1 MSNLKIAFFGNSKFS
16 VFCLEEMKNLGQTP
30 DIIITTPDRPMGRK
44 MQLTKSETKVWAE
57 ENNVPF
63 IEQEK
68 LKDETFLEKLKAYD
82 LFIVASYG
90 KIVPKVILDMP
101 RYGVLNIHPSL
112 LPKYRGPSPLQEQIL
127 NDEKNIGVTVMKMDE
142 QIDHG
147 PIIAQSKI
155 EIPNWPVNLIEL
167 KAITAKV
174 GIKLFIDNL
183 DAWINGKIE
192 PVEQNHAEA
201 TFTKKA
207 EKNDGLLDLEFGK
220 PYENYLKT
228 KAYYPWPGTFF
239 FIAKKHNFTTPP
251 RHQNATPPKI
261 GGDEAIEKK
270 LRVIIKESEYTDG
283 KFIIT
288 KVLPEGKKEM
298 NYEDFLRGLK

>member
-1 MSNLKIAFFGNSKFS
+1 MNNNIKIAFFGNSKFS
-16 VFCLEEMKNLGQTP
+16 VFCLEEMKKQGQTP
-30 DIIITTPDRPMGRK
+30 DMIITTPDRPSGRK
-44 MQLTKSETKVWAE
+44 MILTKSETKVWAE

-68 LKDETFLEKLKAYD
+68 LKDEAFLEKLRTYD

-101 RYGVLNIHPSL
+101 KYAVLNIHPSL

-127 NDEKNIGVTVMKMDE
+127 NDEKKVGVTVMLMDVE
-142 QIDHG
+142 IDHG
-147 PIIAQSKI
+147 PIIAQEKI
-155 EIPNWPVNLIEL
+155 DIPNWPVNLMEL
-167 KAITAKV
+167 KEITAKTGV
-174 GIKLFIDNL
+174 KLLIDNL
-183 DAWINGKIE
+183 DAWINKKIE
-192 PVEQNHAEA
+192 AKAQDHDQA
-201 TFTKKA
+201 TFTKKV

-228 KAYYPWPGTFF
+228 KAFYPWPGTFF
-239 FIAKKHNFTTPP
+239 FISKDDKK
-251 RHQNATPPKI
+251 I
-261 GGDEAIEKK
+261 
-270 LRVIIKESEYTDG
+270 RVIIKDSEYTDG

-298 NYEDFLRGLK
+298 SYEDFLRGLN

>member
-1 MSNLKIAFFGNSKFS
+1 MKNNIKIAFFGNSKFS

-30 DIIITTPDRPMGRK
+30 DMVITTPDRPSGRK

-68 LKDETFLEKLKAYD
+68 LKDEAFLEKLKAYD

-101 RYGVLNIHPSL
+101 KYGVLNIHPSL

-127 NDEKNIGVTVMKMDE
+127 NDEKNVGVTVMLMDAE
-142 QIDHG
+142 IDHG
-147 PIIAQSKI
+147 PIIAQEKI
-155 EIPNWPVNLIEL
+155 DIPNWPVNLVEL
-167 KAITAKV
+167 KVITAKTGV
-174 GIKLFIDNL
+174 KLLIDNL
-183 DAWINGKIE
+183 DAWLNKKIE
-192 PVEQNHAEA
+192 AKEQDHDQA
-201 TFTKKA
+201 TFTKKV

-228 KAYYPWPGTFF
+228 KAFYPWPGTFF
-239 FIAKKHNFTTPP
+239 FISKDDKK
-251 RHQNATPPKI
+251 I
-261 GGDEAIEKK
+261 
-270 LRVIIKESEYTDG
+270 RVIIKESEYTDG

-298 NYEDFLRGLK
+298 SYEDFLRGLK

>member
-1 MSNLKIAFFGNSKFS
+1 MINNTKIAFFGNSKFS
-16 VFCLEEMKNLGQTP
+16 VFCLEEMKNLDQTP

-68 LKDETFLEKLKAYD
+68 LKDEEFLEKLKNYD

-101 RYGVLNIHPSL
+101 KYGVLNIHPSL

-127 NDEKNIGVTVMKMDE
+127 NDEKNVGVTVMEMDE
-142 QIDHG
+142 QVDHG
-147 PIIAQSKI
+147 PIITQSKI
-155 EIPNWPVNLIEL
+155 EIPNWPVNLFEL
-167 KAITAKV
+167 KQIMAKEGV
-174 GIKLFIDNL
+174 KILLANL
-183 DAWINGKIE
+183 ESWLEGKIK
-192 PVEQNHAEA
+192 PTEQNHTEA
-201 TFTKKA
+201 TFTKKV

-239 FIAKKHNFTTPP
+239 FIDKNGT
-251 RHQNATPPKI
+251 KI
-261 GGDEAIEKK
+261 RI
-270 LRVIIKESEYTDG
+270 VIKDSEYKDG
-283 KFIIT
+283 AFHIL
-288 KVLPEGKKEM
+288 KVVPEGKKEM
-298 NYEDFLRGLK
+298 SYEDFLRGLK

>member
-1 MSNLKIAFFGNSKFS
+1 MNNIKIAFFGNSKFS

-30 DIIITTPDRPMGRK
+30 DIIVTTPDRPSGRK
-44 MQLTKSETKVWAE
+44 MQLTKTETKIWAE

-68 LKDETFLEKLKAYD
+68 LKDESFLEKLKNYD

-90 KIVPKVILDMP
+90 KIVPKVILDLP
-101 RYGVLNIHPSL
+101 KYSVLNIHPSL

-127 NDEKNIGVTVMKMDE
+127 NNEKNIGVTVMKMDE

-155 EIPNWPVNLIEL
+155 EIPIWPINILEL
-167 KAITAKV
+167 KEITAKEGV
-174 GIKLFIDNL
+174 KILLANL
-183 DAWINGKIE
+183 NNWIEGKIKTI
-192 PVEQNHAEA
+192 EQNHIEA
-201 TFTKKA
+201 TFTKKV
-207 EKNDGLLDLEFGK
+207 EKNDGLLDLETSNPF
-220 PYENYLKT
+220 ENYLKT

-239 FIAKKHNFTTPP
+239 FVTKGE
-251 RHQNATPPKI
+251 QKI
-261 GGDEAIEKK
+261 
-270 LRVIIKESEYTDG
+270 RVIIKESEYKDG
-283 KFIIT
+283 SFHIL

-298 NYEDFLRGLK
+298 SYEDFLRGLK

>member
-1 MSNLKIAFFGNSKFS
+1 MNNIKTAFLGNSKFS

-30 DIIITTPDRPMGRK
+30 DMVITTPDRPSGRK

-68 LKDETFLEKLKAYD
+68 LKDEAFLEKLKAYD

-101 RYGVLNIHPSL
+101 KYGVLNIHPSL

-127 NDEKNIGVTVMKMDE
+127 SDEKNVGVTVMLMDAE
-142 QIDHG
+142 IDHG
-147 PIIAQSKI
+147 PIISQSKI
-155 EIPNWPVNLIEL
+155 EIPNWPVNLVTLKEL
-167 KAITAKV
+167 AAKT
-174 GIKLFIDNL
+174 GAKLLLDNL
-183 DAWINGKIE
+183 PAWIDGKIK
-192 PVEQNHAEA
+192 PVEQNHEEA
-201 TFTKKA
+201 TFTKKV

-228 KAYYPWPGTFF
+228 KAFYPWPGTFF
-239 FIAKKHNFTTPP
+239 FITKDNKK
-251 RHQNATPPKI
+251 I
-261 GGDEAIEKK
+261 
-270 LRVIIKESEYTDG
+270 RVIIKESEYKDG

-298 NYEDFLRGLK
+298 SYEDFLRGLN

>member
-1 MSNLKIAFFGNSKFS
+1 MINNIKTAFFGNSRFS
-16 VFCLEEMKNLGQTP
+16 VFCLEEMKNLGQIP

-44 MQLTKSETKVWAE
+44 MQLVKSETKVWAE
-57 ENNVPF
+57 ENNISF

-68 LKDETFLEKLKAYD
+68 LKDESFLKKIKGCD

-90 KIVPKVILDMP
+90 KIVPKIILDMP
-101 RYGVLNIHPSL
+101 KYGVLNIHPSL

-127 NDEKNIGVTVMKMDE
+127 NDEKNIGVTVMLMDE

-147 PIIAQSKI
+147 PIITQAKV
-155 EIPNWPVNLIEL
+155 EISNWPVNLLEL
-167 KAITAKV
+167 KQILAKM
-174 GIKLFIDNL
+174 GIKLLIDKL
-183 DAWINGKIE
+183 DSWINKKIE
-192 PVEQNHAEA
+192 AKEQDHSQA
-201 TFTKKA
+201 TFTKKI

-239 FIAKKHNFTTPP
+239 FINKDDKK
-251 RHQNATPPKI
+251 I
-261 GGDEAIEKK
+261 
-270 LRVIIKESEYTDG
+270 RVLIKESEYVDG
-283 KFIIT
+283 AFHIL

-298 NYEDFLRGLK
+298 SYEDFLRGL